1 MTVYLCLCSHELAD
15 HHTAGRSPCTH
26 RACGCNGYRAD
37 TSSPVSG
44 EDADNG
50 RGRLMPPP
58 EPSPGAVSPELAA
71 WILLALVKPTDR
83 ALAGWCPAGEAVL
96 EAEALTAATEGAA

>member
-1 MTVYLCLCSHELAD
+1 
-15 HHTAGRSPCTH
+15 
-26 RACGCNGYRAD
+26 
-37 TSSPVSG
+37 
-44 EDADNG
+44 
-50 RGRLMPPP
+50 MPPP

-71 WILLALVKPTDR
+71 WILFALVKPTDR